1 MTFPVQLVK
10 LVEQRGKRLG
20 FNFNEYVRHV
30 LALDIRR
37 ELKEI
42 PMVDEETEAR
52 IGRALKDINDGKYV
66 DVDTKEELHDLLG
79 V

>member
-10 LVEQRGKRLG
+10 LVEQKGKRLG
-20 FNFNEYVRHV
+20 FNFNEYVRHI
-30 LALDIRR
+30 LALDIR
-37 ELKEI
+37 EESEGI

-52 IGRALKDINDGKYV
+52 IGKALKDIKEGKYI
-66 DVDTKEELHDLLG
+66 DVDSKEELHELLG